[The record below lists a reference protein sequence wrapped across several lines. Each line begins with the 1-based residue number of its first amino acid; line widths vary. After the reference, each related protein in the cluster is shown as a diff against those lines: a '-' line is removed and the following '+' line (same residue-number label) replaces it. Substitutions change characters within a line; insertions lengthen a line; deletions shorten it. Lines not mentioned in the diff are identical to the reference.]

1 MEEVFADA
9 GYWIALLNP
18 ADQLHRRA
26 LSVTAE
32 IAGLRIVTIEM
43 VLVEFLNSAARLGN
57 EVRLKAADTR
67 QRLAANPNIDVVPQT
82 SAQLEAAVRRYADRP
97 DQHWSVTDCASFLIM
112 ERRDIIKA
120 LAYDRDFVQAGFR
133 ALLRED

>member
-32 IAGLRIVTIEM
+32 IAGLRIVTSEM
-43 VLVEFLNSAARLGN
+43 VLVEFLNSVARLGN

-67 QRLAANPNIDVVPQT
+67 QRLAAKPQHRCS
-82 SAQLEAAVRRYADRP
+82 SADERAAGSRSEALCCSARPALECYRLRQLSDNGEAR
-97 DQHWSVTDCASFLIM
+97 HH
-112 ERRDIIKA
+112 
-120 LAYDRDFVQAGFR
+120 
-133 ALLRED
+133 